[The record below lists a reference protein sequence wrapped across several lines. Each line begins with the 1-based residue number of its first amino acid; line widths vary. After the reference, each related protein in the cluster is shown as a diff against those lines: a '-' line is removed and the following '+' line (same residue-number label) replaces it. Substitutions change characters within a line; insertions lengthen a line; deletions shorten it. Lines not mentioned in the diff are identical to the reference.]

1 MAGNLKRRQS
11 NITPLHPAIA
21 REIKDSERSN
31 VKAAKHYRKAH
42 MRREKKIL
50 FFGGLIAMIFV
61 VQLLIAQVKLHT
73 ANQELTNT
81 QNRLEKVQKTNA
93 DLTADTKRLKDA
105 TYLQQ
110 LLRDKYGY
118 SKQGEIVYNLPS
130 DNN

>member
-1 MAGNLKRRQS
+1 
-11 NITPLHPAIA
+11 
-21 REIKDSERSN
+21 
-31 VKAAKHYRKAH
+31 
-42 MRREKKIL
+42 
-50 FFGGLIAMIFV
+50 
-61 VQLLIAQVKLHT
+61 VKLHA

-81 QNRLEKVQKTNA
+81 QDRLEKVQKTNT

-118 SKQGEIVYNLPS
+118 SKQGELVYNLPS

>member
-1 MAGNLKRRQS
+1 MAGNFKRRQS
-11 NITPLHPAIA
+11 NITPLNPAIA
-21 REIKDSERSN
+21 HEIKKSERAN
-31 VKAAKHYRKAH
+31 LEAAKHYRKAH
-42 MRREKKIL
+42 ARREKKIL
-50 FFGGLIAMIFV
+50 LFGGLIAMIFV
-61 VQLLIAQVKLHT
+61 VQLLIGQVKLHA

-81 QNRLEKVQKTNA
+81 QDRLEKVQKTNT

-118 SKQGEIVYNLPS
+118 SKQGELVYNLPS

>member
-1 MAGNLKRRQS
+1 
-11 NITPLHPAIA
+11 
-21 REIKDSERSN
+21 
-31 VKAAKHYRKAH
+31 
-42 MRREKKIL
+42 
-50 FFGGLIAMIFV
+50 MIFV